1 MKRSASPGTP
11 SKGISWCIL
20 YKPANPEAID
30 HRLCLEL
37 GLLSESIKFKL
48 HSQPYPDTGT
58 KMQILASTHPLLEVK
73 GLKIGFRSAQGHTLA
88 VKGIR
93 FGIGRGKTLG
103 IVGESGSGKSVT
115 ALSVMGLLPSDAAE
129 VTAESLRYT
138 GPSGTPVQLDKL
150 PAKALRA
157 LRGKDIA
164 MIFQEPM
171 TSLNPVMRCGRQV
184 AEILHAHGTYSEA
197 EAKARVLQLFQEVKL
212 PRPEQIFTSWPHQLS
227 GGQKQRVM
235 IAMAMACNPSLLIA
249 DEPTTALDVT
259 VQKTIL
265 ALMKELQ
272 QKYDTSILFITHD
285 LGLIRQMADEVLVMH
300 NGNIVEQGPME
311 QVFSNPVH
319 PYTRGLL
326 ACRPRMDSRPLRL
339 PTVKDY
345 LDSESNIQIS
355 RNQPVLITS
364 ENRQKAHEILYA
376 RQPLL
381 RVENLCTWFPVK
393 RDILGRPLSF
403 VKAVDGVRFNVYPGE
418 TLGLV
423 GESGSGKTTLGR
435 SMIGLIPWHSGEVYY
450 NDEALSRLNA
460 QDWRLMRRRMQIIFQ
475 DPFSSLNPRLTA
487 GEAIQEPMRIHKL
500 YPDATIRKQKT
511 LELMD
516 RVGLADAHYQ
526 RYPHEFSGGQRQ
538 RIGIARALAVAPEF
552 IVCDESV
559 SALDVSV
566 QAQVLNLLNELKE
579 AFGLTY
585 VFISHDLSVV
595 RYMSDRIMVMKDGQ
609 IVEEGEADALCATP
623 GEDYTRQLIDAIP
636 F

>member
-1 MKRSASPGTP
+1 MLSM
-11 SKGISWCIL
+11 
-20 YKPANPEAID
+20 
-30 HRLCLEL
+30 
-37 GLLSESIKFKL
+37 GLLSESIKFGL

-58 KMQILASTHPLLEVK
+58 KMQILASTQPLLEVK

-115 ALSVMGLLPSDAAE
+115 ALSVMGLLPAHAAE
-129 VTAESLRYT
+129 VTAESLQYT
-138 GPSGTPVQLDKL
+138 GPSGSPVQLDKL
-150 PAKALRA
+150 TAKALRA

-184 AEILHAHGTYSEA
+184 AEILHAHGSYSKA
-197 EAKARVLQLFQEVKL
+197 EVKARVLQLFQEVKL
-212 PRPEQIFTSWPHQLS
+212 PRPEHIFTSWPHQLS

-300 NGNIVEQGPME
+300 DGTIVEQGPMD

-345 LDSESNIQIS
+345 LDNESNIQIS

-364 ENRQKAHEILYA
+364 EDRQKAHEILYA

-516 RVGLADAHYQ
+516 RVGLADAHYH

>member
-1 MKRSASPGTP
+1 MLSM
-11 SKGISWCIL
+11 
-20 YKPANPEAID
+20 
-30 HRLCLEL
+30 
-37 GLLSESIKFKL
+37 GLLSESIKFGL

-58 KMQILASTHPLLEVK
+58 KMQILASTQPLLEVK

-115 ALSVMGLLPSDAAE
+115 ALSVMGLLPADAAE
-129 VTAESLRYT
+129 VTAESLQYT
-138 GPSGTPVQLDKL
+138 GPSGSPVQLDKL
-150 PAKALRA
+150 TAKALRA

-184 AEILHAHGTYSEA
+184 AEILHAHGSYSKA
-197 EAKARVLQLFQEVKL
+197 EVKARVLQLFQEVKL
-212 PRPEQIFTSWPHQLS
+212 PRPEHIFTSWPHQLS

-300 NGNIVEQGPME
+300 DGTIVEQGPMD

-345 LDSESNIQIS
+345 LDNESNIQIS

-364 ENRQKAHEILYA
+364 EDRQKAHEILYA

-516 RVGLADAHYQ
+516 RVGLADAHYH

-538 RIGIARALAVAPEF
+538 RIGIARALGVAPEF

-623 GEDYTRQLIDAIP
+623 EEDYTRQLIDAIP

>member
-1 MKRSASPGTP
+1 M
-11 SKGISWCIL
+11 
-20 YKPANPEAID
+20 
-30 HRLCLEL
+30 
-37 GLLSESIKFKL
+37 GLLSESIKFGL

-58 KMQILASTHPLLEVK
+58 KMQILASTQPLLEVK

-115 ALSVMGLLPSDAAE
+115 ALSVMGLLPADAAE
-129 VTAESLRYT
+129 VTAESLQYT
-138 GPSGTPVQLDKL
+138 GPSGSPVQLDKL
-150 PAKALRA
+150 TAKALRA

-184 AEILHAHGTYSEA
+184 AEILHAHGSYSKA
-197 EAKARVLQLFQEVKL
+197 EVKARVLQLFQEVKL
-212 PRPEQIFTSWPHQLS
+212 PRPEHIFTSWPHQLS

-300 NGNIVEQGPME
+300 DGTIVEQGPMD

-345 LDSESNIQIS
+345 LDNESNIQIS

-364 ENRQKAHEILYA
+364 EDRQKAHEILYA

-516 RVGLADAHYQ
+516 RVGLADAHYH

>member
-1 MKRSASPGTP
+1 
-11 SKGISWCIL
+11 
-20 YKPANPEAID
+20 
-30 HRLCLEL
+30 
-37 GLLSESIKFKL
+37 
-48 HSQPYPDTGT
+48 
-58 KMQILASTHPLLEVK
+58 MQILASTQPLLEVK

-115 ALSVMGLLPSDAAE
+115 ALSVMGLLPADAAE
-129 VTAESLRYT
+129 VTAESLQYT
-138 GPSGTPVQLDKL
+138 GPSGSPVQLDKL
-150 PAKALRA
+150 TAKALRA

-184 AEILHAHGTYSEA
+184 AEILHAHGSYSKA
-197 EAKARVLQLFQEVKL
+197 EVKARVLQLFQEVKL
-212 PRPEQIFTSWPHQLS
+212 PRPEHIFTSWPHQLS

-259 VQKTIL
+259 VQKAIL

-285 LGLIRQMADEVLVMH
+285 LGLISQMADEVLVMH
-300 NGNIVEQGPME
+300 DGTIVEQGPMD

-345 LDSESNIQIS
+345 LDNESNIQIS

-364 ENRQKAHEILYA
+364 EDRQKAHEILYA

-516 RVGLADAHYQ
+516 RVGLADAHYH

-538 RIGIARALAVAPEF
+538 RIGLARALAVAPEF

>member
-1 MKRSASPGTP
+1 
-11 SKGISWCIL
+11 
-20 YKPANPEAID
+20 
-30 HRLCLEL
+30 
-37 GLLSESIKFKL
+37 
-48 HSQPYPDTGT
+48 
-58 KMQILASTHPLLEVK
+58 MQILASTQPLLEVK

-115 ALSVMGLLPSDAAE
+115 ALSVMGLLPADAAE
-129 VTAESLRYT
+129 VTAESLQYT
-138 GPSGTPVQLDKL
+138 GPSGSPVQLDKL
-150 PAKALRA
+150 TAKALRA

-184 AEILHAHGTYSEA
+184 AEILHAHGSYSKA
-197 EAKARVLQLFQEVKL
+197 EVKARVLQLFQEVKL
-212 PRPEQIFTSWPHQLS
+212 PRPEHIFTSWPHQLS

-300 NGNIVEQGPME
+300 DGTIVEQGPMD

-345 LDSESNIQIS
+345 LDNESNIQIS

-364 ENRQKAHEILYA
+364 EDRQKAHEILYA

-516 RVGLADAHYQ
+516 RVGLADAHYH